1 MKTNIKIKE
10 IQGIDPVRMQNGA
23 HFQFIKNISDRI
35 AAENALLA
43 NNKVKKAADMLVDA
57 LKEEDRCLALS
68 RKSIVTDDI
77 KELDIERDSLFIGY
91 KSAVR
96 SFLKTS
102 STEMRKAATE
112 LYQSIK
118 DYTIDPRMQ
127 LERETGLITNLI
139 DDAEK
144 KFAVQVNLLGLH
156 LMLNTLKEA
165 NQKVEKLITDRTDAK
180 SLETI
185 GALRTARRNSDAA
198 YLYLVKT
205 INAVSILEL
214 VPDTVPL
221 IDFMN
226 EVVKRYKEQVLTSR
240 KKKSDDKKPGDDKK
254 KPGDDGKKPGEGDTP
269 KPGREE
275 DPGEDQV

>member
-10 IQGIDPVRMQNGA
+10 IQGIDPIRMQNGA

-35 AAENALLA
+35 AAETALLA

-118 DYTIDPRMQ
+118 RMQ

-254 KPGDDGKKPGEGDTP
+254 KPGEGDTP

-275 DPGEDQV
+275 DPVEDQV

>member
-10 IQGIDPVRMQNGA
+10 IQGIDPIRMQNGA

-35 AAENALLA
+35 AAETALLA

-254 KPGDDGKKPGEGDTP
+254 KPGEGDTP

-275 DPGEDQV
+275 DPVEDQV

>member
-35 AAENALLA
+35 AAETALLA

>member
-35 AAENALLA
+35 AAETELLA

-118 DYTIDPRMQ
+118 DYTIDPRIQ

>member
-35 AAENALLA
+35 AAETALLA

-254 KPGDDGKKPGEGDTP
+254 KPGDDGKKPGEGDTS

>member
-35 AAENALLA
+35 AAETALLA

-77 KELDIERDSLFIGY
+77 KDLDIERDSLFIGY

-214 VPDTVPL
+214 VPNTVPL

>member
-35 AAENALLA
+35 AAETALLA

-165 NQKVEKLITDRTDAK
+165 NQKVEKLIIDRTDAK